1 MAAGPARR
9 QDTPPAAG
17 RDAGLLGV
25 YAASAAT
32 PNVTRKTP
40 GGRAFP
46 PTSVWPP
53 IGLAR
58 VPCRLP
64 YSR

>member
-9 QDTPPAAG
+9 QDTPPA
-17 RDAGLLGV
+17 D
-25 YAASAAT
+25 YAASAVP
-32 PNVTRKTP
+32 PNVTRKAP
-40 GGRAFP
+40 GGWAFP

-58 VPCRLP
+58 FPCRLP

>member
-9 QDTPPAAG
+9 QDTPLDAG

-25 YAASAAT
+25 YVASAAP
-32 PNVTRKTP
+32 PNVTRKIP

-53 IGLAR
+53 IGFAR
-58 VPCRLP
+58 FPCRLP